1 MQQLLGGGGN
11 LTGTKYEFPYSA
23 RLGLFSMNLGAPN
36 TGNNEPWYYDI
47 AANGGA
53 SSSRT
58 FRPVI

>member
-23 RLGLFSMNLGAPN
+23 RLGLFSMNLGSANYGNIAPWN
-36 TGNNEPWYYDI
+36 YDI

-58 FRPVI
+58 FRPVL